1 MINFSLVAVYKFILM
16 SLFKPRNYG
25 NITSDDGP
33 AIPRYSMTSYGS
45 SASTT
50 FTKSDANPSHIMIPR
65 KYNFERSLNFED
77 STSPLEPELP
87 IYSGSF
93 LLQQQFNSVDDKSEL
108 FTSYS
113 RKYAERKNEEA
124 NREGKPKIPV
134 FSYRSRFDL
143 FDGPSTFNSD
153 PDSLDP
159 PKRSANVTN
168 YRNYA
173 KEKKQPTVE
182 PLIPIRRYQ
191 KEKKAYS
198 LEGNQNI
205 SSNFDICKYGIAK
218 PPSKEEEITR
228 QNAEQFANKTK
239 VNRVYPDILMADN
252 IGGRSNKDDL
262 SSFSSSSSPIAD
274 KSSSKNGNNKSGQFI
289 PASSTYVP
297 KGDQK
302 PMFSQFKSDVF
313 AKYAER
319 KMNEQN
325 NSAQREQANKYHLES
340 DSDAFLFDS
349 SPNSNDKSSNSKK
362 SSSSNI
368 GKEDQR
374 YMTSFTSQQNQGMI
388 PCKAKE
394 DYERRK
400 AQIDEEDLISQSDM
414 EDTNSN
420 NNNNLTS
427 TKHIDDLLN
436 SKEPDNIMAR
446 LEQFKKTMEESKK
459 STQYYGEVIARHNI
473 NVSDTP
479 ENQNSLLSESE
490 SADTSKIQDDMLS
503 EPSLIFEINN

>member
-1 MINFSLVAVYKFILM
+1 MT
-16 SLFKPRNYG
+16 LFKPRNYG
-25 NITSDDGP
+25 NIAGDDGP
-33 AIPRYSMTSYGS
+33 SLPHYSISSYGQFTTS
-45 SASTT
+45 SNP
-50 FTKSDANPSHIMIPR
+50 KSESGTPHVISYPR
-65 KYNFERSLNFED
+65 KYNFERSLNFD
-77 STSPLEPELP
+77 DNGFSLEPELP

-93 LLQQQFNSVDDKSEL
+93 LLQQQFQSADDKSEL

-113 RKYAERKNEEA
+113 RKFAERKNEEA
-124 NREGKPKIPV
+124 SKEKVKIPV
-134 FSYRSRFDL
+134 FSYRSRYDL

-153 PDSLDP
+153 SDGFEQ
-159 PKRSANVTN
+159 PKRSVNVTN
-168 YRNYA
+168 YRNIT
-173 KEKKQPTVE
+173 KEKKQPTIE

-191 KEKKAYS
+191 REKKAYT
-198 LEGNQNI
+198 LNANQNV

-218 PPSKEEEITR
+218 PPSKEDEINR
-228 QNAEQFANKTK
+228 IKAEQFAQKTK

-252 IGGRSNKDDL
+252 VGGDGPKGRGKADDIYG
-262 SSFSSSSSPIAD
+262 FSSSSSSSPVAD
-274 KSSSKNGNNKSGQFI
+274 KSGSSNNNSKNSQFI
-289 PASSTYVP
+289 PASSNYVP

-325 NSAQREQANKYHLES
+325 NNQSREQANKYHLDS

-349 SPNSNDKSSNSKK
+349 SPRSIEKSVSKAQR
-362 SSSSNI
+362 SSTTSSTKDEPLYISSLN
-368 GKEDQR
+368 G
-374 YMTSFTSQQNQGMI
+374 QQNQGVI

-414 EDTNSN
+414 EESNAKN
-420 NNNNLTS
+420 NNNNASS

-459 STQYYGEVIARHNI
+459 STQYYGEAIARHSV
-473 NVSDTP
+473 NVSDNV

-503 EPSLIFEINN
+503 EPSLIFEEKA